1 MPQYLNQKEF
11 INAIVVYNTKEF
23 FKELLIKEVEKDDFS
38 IELTAK
44 MLAYTTLLMQKKN
57 EKVFLHEVLG
67 TFLVKSEKLFKKK
80 AATDLDTVYLTT
92 KTTVLSNVK
101 KFLEATTYDKTVR
114 LQNFRQE
121 AKEQVKNRGFICHH

>member
-1 MPQYLNQKEF
+1 MPQYSNKKEF
-11 INAIVVYNTKEF
+11 INAIVVYNTREF

-44 MLAYTTLLMQKKN
+44 MLAYVALLMQKKN
-57 EKVFLHEVLG
+57 ENVYLHEVIG

-80 AATDLDTVYLTT
+80 AATELDIVYKAT
-92 KTTVLSNVK
+92 KTNVLSNIK
-101 KFLEATTYDKTVR
+101 RFLEATTYDKTVE

-121 AKEQVKNRGFICHH
+121 AKEQVKKRGFICHY

>member
-1 MPQYLNQKEF
+1 MPQYSNQKEF
-11 INAIVVYNTKEF
+11 INAIIIYNTREF
-23 FKELLIKEVEKDDFS
+23 FKELLIKEVEKNDFS

-67 TFLVKSEKLFKKK
+67 TFLVKSEKLFKKM
-80 AATDLDTVYLTT
+80 AATELDIVYKAT
-92 KTTVLSNVK
+92 KTSVLLNIK
-101 KFLEATTYDKTVR
+101 RLIEATTYDKTIE

-121 AKEQVKNRGFICHH
+121 AKDQVKNRGFICHH